1 MARNRTI
8 KPKFFDDVK
17 IGRISRDARLLY
29 IGLWVF
35 ADDIGVVPGDS
46 VWLKSRVFPY
56 DQIQVQ
62 QFEKWMNELVINGF
76 ICLLSYKG
84 ERFIYL
90 PTFTRHQVVNRPNYE
105 DLNIPKDLLDKEKDK
120 IHGTITEQSLNNHG
134 AITEASFTVL
144 GREKETL
151 DGSSLQPSSLISE
164 KETIKEIK
172 ENTPYGVSKKREKDE
187 AEIDLITSENTPPP
201 SSAPPPSPKRNV
213 FVKPTLEQVKA
224 YFSEKGFK
232 SDPEHFYDHFESNG
246 WKVGGRGA
254 MKDWK
259 AAVRNWERNDGKY
272 TKANYGR
279 EKQQRFG
286 ATPPD
291 DFAGKGSTKL

>member
-35 ADDIGVVPGDS
+35 ADDVGVVPGDS
-46 VWLKSRVFPY
+46 IWLKSRVFPY

-120 IHGTITEQSLNNHG
+120 IHRAITEQSLNNHG
-134 AITEASFTVL
+134 TFTDASCTVL
-144 GREKETL
+144 DREKEAL
-151 DGSSLQPSSLISE
+151 DGFPLQPSSLISE
-164 KETIKEIK
+164 KEIK
-172 ENTPYGVSKKREKDE
+172 ENTPIGVQKKNEK
-187 AEIDLITSENTPPP
+187 AESGLMTSEKPSPP
-201 SSAPPPSPKRNV
+201 SSAPPPSPKSRT
-213 FVKPTLEQVKA
+213 FVKPTVEEVRA
-224 YFSEKGFK
+224 YCSERHNGVDAQMWYDFYESKGWMVG
-232 SDPEHFYDHFESNG
+232 SNH
-246 WKVGGRGA
+246 

-259 AAVRNWERNDGKY
+259 AAVRTWEKRDNH
-272 TKANYGR
+272 TNSYGR
-279 EKQQRFG
+279 KEQRQFG
-286 ATPPD
+286 NTRPG
-291 DFAGKGSTKL
+291 DFAGKGYTDI

>member
-35 ADDIGVVPGDS
+35 ADDVGVVPGDS
-46 VWLKSRVFPY
+46 IWLKSRVFPY

-120 IHGTITEQSLNNHG
+120 IHGAITEQSLNNHG
-134 AITEASFTVL
+134 IITEASFIVL
-144 GREKETL
+144 DREKESPN
-151 DGSSLQPSSLISE
+151 GFPLQPSSLISE

-172 ENTPYGVSKKREKDE
+172 ENTPYGVSKKNEKEGRADTGLT
-187 AEIDLITSENTPPP
+187 ASEDTPPP
-201 SSAPPPSPKRNV
+201 GSAPPPSPKR
-213 FVKPTLEQVKA
+213 FVKPSVDEVRA
-224 YFSEKGFK
+224 YCTERRNGVDAQTWWDFYESKGWMVG
-232 SDPEHFYDHFESNG
+232 SNH
-246 WKVGGRGA
+246 

-259 AAVRNWERNDGKY
+259 AAVRTWEKRDNH
-272 TKANYGR
+272 TNSYGR
-279 EKQQRFG
+279 KEQRQFG
-286 ATPPD
+286 NTRPG
-291 DFAGKGSTKL
+291 DFAGKGYTDI

>member
-35 ADDIGVVPGDS
+35 ADDVGVVPGDS
-46 VWLKSRVFPY
+46 IWLKSRVFPY

-120 IHGTITEQSLNNHG
+120 IHRAITEQSLNNHG
-134 AITEASFTVL
+134 TFTDASCTVL
-144 GREKETL
+144 DREKEAL
-151 DGSSLQPSSLISE
+151 DGFPLQPSSLISE
-164 KETIKEIK
+164 KEIK
-172 ENTPYGVSKKREKDE
+172 ENTPIGVQKKNEK
-187 AEIDLITSENTPPP
+187 AESGLMTSEKPSPP
-201 SSAPPPSPKRNV
+201 SSAPPPSPKSRT
-213 FVKPTLEQVKA
+213 FVKPTIEEVRA
-224 YFSEKGFK
+224 YFEERGFK
-232 SDPEHFYDHFESNG
+232 SDPMHFYDHFESNG
-246 WKVGGRGA
+246 WKVSGKSA
-254 MKDWK
+254 MRDWK
-259 AAVRNWERNDGKY
+259 AAARNWERNDNRF
-272 TKANYGR
+272 NYGR
-279 EKQQRFG
+279 KEQQRFG
-286 ATPPD
+286 NTKPG
-291 DFAGKGSTKL
+291 DFAGKGFTDI

>member
-35 ADDIGVVPGDS
+35 ADDMGVVPGDS

-120 IHGTITEQSLNNHG
+120 IHGAITEQSLNNHG
-134 AITEASFTVL
+134 TLTDASCIVL
-144 GREKETL
+144 DREKEAL
-151 DGSSLQPSSLISE
+151 DGFPLQPSSLISE
-164 KETIKEIK
+164 KEIK
-172 ENTPYGVSKKREKDE
+172 ENTPIGVQKKNEK
-187 AEIDLITSENTPPP
+187 AESGLKTSEKPSPP
-201 SSAPPPSPKRNV
+201 SSAPPPSPKSRT
-213 FVKPTLEQVKA
+213 FVKPTIEEVRA
-224 YFSEKGFK
+224 YFAEKGMK

-246 WKVGGRGA
+246 WKVSGKST

-259 AAVRNWERNDGKY
+259 AAARNWERNDSKFKKRDYAGN
-272 TKANYGR
+272 TKPVYGNKAP
-279 EKQQRFG
+279 EEF
-286 ATPPD
+286 
-291 DFAGKGSTKL
+291 GKGYWSDDI

>member
-35 ADDIGVVPGDS
+35 ADDMGVVPGDS

-120 IHGTITEQSLNNHG
+120 IHGAITEQSLNNHG
-134 AITEASFTVL
+134 TFTDASCTVL
-144 GREKETL
+144 DREKEAL
-151 DGSSLQPSSLISE
+151 DSFSLQPSSLISE
-164 KETIKEIK
+164 KEIK
-172 ENTPYGVSKKREKDE
+172 ENTPIGVQKKNEK
-187 AEIDLITSENTPPP
+187 AESGLMTSEKPSPPG
-201 SSAPPPSPKRNV
+201 SAPPPSPIEKRERTFRDSLAP
-213 FVKPTLEQVKA
+213 FVSKYGEEMIRAFCDYWT
-224 YFSEKGFK
+224 
-232 SDPEHFYDHFESNG
+232 
-246 WKVGGRGA
+246 
-254 MKDWK
+254 
-259 AAVRNWERNDGKY
+259 ERNKSG
-272 TKANYGR
+272 TKMRFEMEKTWDTARRLVRWDMNNNKFKRDYGR
-279 EKQQRFG
+279 KEQQRFG
-286 ATPPD
+286 NTKPG
-291 DFAGKGSTKL
+291 DFAGKGFTDI

>member
-35 ADDIGVVPGDS
+35 ADDMGVVPGDS

-105 DLNIPKDLLDKEKDK
+105 DLNIPKDLLNKEKDK
-120 IHGTITEQSLNNHG
+120 IHRAITEQSLNNHG
-134 AITEASFTVL
+134 TFTDASCIVL
-144 GREKETL
+144 DREKEAL
-151 DGSSLQPSSLISE
+151 DGFPLQPSSLISE
-164 KETIKEIK
+164 KEIK
-172 ENTPYGVSKKREKDE
+172 ENTPIGVQKKNEK
-187 AEIDLITSENTPPP
+187 AESGLMISEKPLPPG
-201 SSAPPPSPKRNV
+201 SAPPPSPVEKRERTFRDSLAP
-213 FVKPTLEQVKA
+213 FVSKYGEEMIRAFCDYWT
-224 YFSEKGFK
+224 
-232 SDPEHFYDHFESNG
+232 
-246 WKVGGRGA
+246 
-254 MKDWK
+254 
-259 AAVRNWERNDGKY
+259 ERNKSG
-272 TKANYGR
+272 TKMRFEMEKTWDTARRLVRWDMKNKDFKKRDYGC
-279 EKQQRFG
+279 EKQKRFG
-286 ATPPD
+286 CTAPD
-291 DFAGKGSTKL
+291 DFMGKGSTKL

>member
-35 ADDIGVVPGDS
+35 ADDVGVVPGDS
-46 VWLKSRVFPY
+46 IWLKSRVFPY

-120 IHGTITEQSLNNHG
+120 IHRAITEQSLNNHG
-134 AITEASFTVL
+134 IITEASFTVL
-144 GREKETL
+144 GREKEPP
-151 DGSSLQPSSLISE
+151 DGFPLQPSSLISE

-187 AEIDLITSENTPPP
+187 AEIDLITTENTPPP
-201 SSAPPPSPKRNV
+201 GSAPPPSPKR
-213 FVKPTLEQVKA
+213 FVKPSVDEVRA
-224 YFSEKGFK
+224 YCTERRNGVDAQTWWDFYESKGWMVG
-232 SDPEHFYDHFESNG
+232 SNH
-246 WKVGGRGA
+246 

-259 AAVRNWERNDGKY
+259 AAVRTWEKRDNH
-272 TKANYGR
+272 TNSYGR
-279 EKQQRFG
+279 KEQQRFG
-286 ATPPD
+286 NTKPG
-291 DFAGKGSTKL
+291 DFAGKGYTDI

>member
-35 ADDIGVVPGDS
+35 ADDMGVVPGDS

-120 IHGTITEQSLNNHG
+120 IHGAVTEQSLNNHG
-134 AITEASFTVL
+134 TFTDASCTVL
-144 GREKETL
+144 DREKEAL
-151 DGSSLQPSSLISE
+151 DGFPLQPSSLISE
-164 KETIKEIK
+164 KEIK
-172 ENTPYGVSKKREKDE
+172 ENTPIGVQKKNEK
-187 AEIDLITSENTPPP
+187 AESGLMTSEKPSPPG
-201 SSAPPPSPKRNV
+201 SAPPPSPKRKV
-213 FVKPTLEQVKA
+213 FVKPTVEEVRA
-224 YFSEKGFK
+224 YCSERHNSVDAQMWYDFYESKGWMVG
-232 SDPEHFYDHFESNG
+232 SNH
-246 WKVGGRGA
+246 

-259 AAVRNWERNDGKY
+259 AAVRTWEKRNN
-272 TKANYGR
+272 TTISYGR
-279 EKQQRFG
+279 KEQQRFG
-286 ATPPD
+286 NTKPG
-291 DFAGKGSTKL
+291 DFAGKGYTDI

>member
-46 VWLKSRVFPY
+46 IWLKSRVFPY

-120 IHGTITEQSLNNHG
+120 IHGAITEQSLNNHG

-144 GREKETL
+144 GREKETP

-172 ENTPYGVSKKREKDE
+172 ENTPYGVSKKREKDG

-201 SSAPPPSPKRNV
+201 GSAPPPSPKRKV
-213 FVKPTLEQVKA
+213 FKKPTVDEIRA
-224 YFSEKGFK
+224 YCAERHNSV
-232 SDPEHFYDHFESNG
+232 DAEHFYDHYEANG
-246 WKVGGRGA
+246 WKIGGKSP
-254 MKDWK
+254 MKDWR
-259 AAVRNWERNDGKY
+259 AAVRTWEKNNY
-272 TKANYGR
+272 TSYGR
-279 EKQQRFG
+279 KEQQKFG
-286 ATPPD
+286 NTRPG
-291 DFAGKGSTKL
+291 DFAGKGYTDI